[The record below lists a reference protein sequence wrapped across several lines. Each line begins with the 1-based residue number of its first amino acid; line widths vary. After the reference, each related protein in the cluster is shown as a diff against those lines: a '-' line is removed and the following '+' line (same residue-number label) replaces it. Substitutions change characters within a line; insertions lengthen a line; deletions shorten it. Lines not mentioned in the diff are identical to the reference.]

1 MQCPPSD
8 KTYQAYQFLQNL
20 SAKFPKHGNTLTW
33 MMSVD
38 QYFDDLI
45 DVLTPQCGWV
55 GMNAQ
60 ECVMQGCCWRSSTN
74 KCVGALPAAEITEEK
89 LDTAFNHIN
98 FVKILQKSGRQVPDW
113 KSLNIQN
120 MLAVQSMKDQTQNQG
135 LNPMWFAGGDLKN
148 YMTLNALT
156 SGQDLSGMAMYSVLT
171 GKPMDF
177 TLASGQNLALL
188 SNIAAL
194 TQEDRTFQQLMVDN
208 FAASTLGINPGN
220 LWMIRNNQGSG
231 VVAADNLS
239 DGVGI
244 PTPSISDDSAM
255 GKYLKYSTLFGG
267 KVTDNLLGGKNE
279 QCPAQEVS
287 INCMQP
293 TSYDFSD
300 FMGLYTQKSLCK
312 ARGCCWDQSRQNN
325 NAFGL
330 TRYTCHWNP
339 EWDLYR
345 RFSFLPHLD
354 ASLRGCCAVSACV
367 QPEGRQHG
375 AEGAL
380 FGPRPF
386 RGQPFQIKPQEIVK
400 QKIEQEILTPLV
412 DKFGKQII
420 DNQPF
425 LAPALLPKNNGSK
438 GVAHA
443 KYTEWMEDSCS
454 VECGGG
460 TKNKY
465 RDCVSGCG
473 GLKSRREIKSGIPCN
488 THACNNGM
496 NIGLYRHF
504 SGN

>member
-1 MQCPPSD
+1 M
-8 KTYQAYQFLQNL
+8 
-20 SAKFPKHGNTLTW
+20 
-33 MMSVD
+33 
-38 QYFDDLI
+38 
-45 DVLTPQCGWV
+45 
-55 GMNAQ
+55 
-60 ECVMQGCCWRSSTN
+60 
-74 KCVGALPAAEITEEK
+74 
-89 LDTAFNHIN
+89 
-98 FVKILQKSGRQVPDW
+98 
-113 KSLNIQN
+113 
-120 MLAVQSMKDQTQNQG
+120 
-135 LNPMWFAGGDLKN
+135 
-148 YMTLNALT
+148 
-156 SGQDLSGMAMYSVLT
+156 
-171 GKPMDF
+171 
-177 TLASGQNLALL
+177 
-188 SNIAAL
+188 
-194 TQEDRTFQQLMVDN
+194 
-208 FAASTLGINPGN
+208 
-220 LWMIRNNQGSG
+220 
-231 VVAADNLS
+231 
-239 DGVGI
+239 
-244 PTPSISDDSAM
+244 
-255 GKYLKYSTLFGG
+255 
-267 KVTDNLLGGKNE
+267 
-279 QCPAQEVS
+279 
-287 INCMQP
+287 
-293 TSYDFSD
+293 
-300 FMGLYTQKSLCK
+300 
-312 ARGCCWDQSRQNN
+312 
-325 NAFGL
+325 
-330 TRYTCHWNP
+330 
-339 EWDLYR
+339 
-345 RFSFLPHLD
+345 D

-496 NIGLYRHF
+496 NIGIYRHF